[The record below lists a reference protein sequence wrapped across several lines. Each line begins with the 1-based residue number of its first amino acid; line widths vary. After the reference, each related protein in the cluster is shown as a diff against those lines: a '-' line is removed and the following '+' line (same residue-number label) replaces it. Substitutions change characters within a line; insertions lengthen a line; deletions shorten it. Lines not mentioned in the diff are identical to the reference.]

1 MISLFRSRS
10 PQQGAKMLPPAAAT
24 NNFHLI
30 RLFAAAN
37 VMILHAWYWFGLP
50 QTKLSSAMEMLPG
63 VPIFFVVSG
72 YLITRSWDRQHD
84 LRAFA
89 RNRVLR
95 IYPALWICFFF
106 SIGLALLSGFQIHA
120 PTWQIVVWIGAQ
132 LTIGQQV
139 TPGFLNGYGSG
150 ALNGALWTI
159 PLELQFYMLTPFV
172 FRWLPRKAVFPLIGL
187 FALISMLPRPAL
199 HFGGIQIETV
209 SFFPSYYYMF
219 LIGAAFH
226 FYDDRIRHLIE
237 GKFLLWFGAYL
248 AAGLVVWM
256 LGGTVGTN
264 NPTPILMPF
273 LAALVISAAY
283 SGRGL
288 SNRLLGETD
297 ISYGIYLLHMP
308 IINFLMQ
315 TRQGGWMLAIVLTV
329 TAALLSWYLVER
341 PALRIKRPVSRP
353 NRLSHGETGPIEP
366 AVRKVA

>member
-1 MISLFRSRS
+1 MKSLFRPRS
-10 PQQGAKMLPPAAAT
+10 PQQGAKTLPSAAAT
-24 NNFHLI
+24 NNFHLV

-37 VMILHAWYWFGLP
+37 VMILHAWDWFGVP
-50 QTKLSSAMEMLPG
+50 ETKLSSAMAMLPG

-106 SIGLALLSGFQIHA
+106 SVALALLSGFPIHA
-120 PTWQIVVWIGAQ
+120 PAWQIVAWIGAQ

-139 TPGFLNGYGSG
+139 TPGFLKDYGTG

-172 FRWLPRKAVFPLIGL
+172 FRRLPRKAVFPLIGL
-187 FALISMLPRPAL
+187 FALISMLPMPTL
-199 HFGGIQIETV
+199 HFGGMQIETV

-226 FYDDRIRHLIE
+226 FYDDRVRHLVE
-237 GKFLLWFGAYL
+237 GKFLLWFVAYL
-248 AAGLVVWM
+248 AGGLVVWL

-264 NPTPILMPF
+264 SPNPVLMPL

-308 IINFLMQ
+308 IINFLLE
-315 TRQGGWMLAIVLTV
+315 TGQGSWMLAIILTV

-341 PALRIKRPVSRP
+341 PALRGKRPVPRSTRP
-353 NRLSHGETGPIEP
+353 GDAEIGPVEP
-366 AVRKVA
+366 AARNAA